1 MLKQIKW
8 GSVLLSV
15 VYIVTGGLLFAFP
28 NVSGNIIC
36 RILGIVAGIYG
47 VVNLTTYFLLEV
59 KDSLFRNE
67 FVIGVM
73 SLIGALLIVTQQTP
87 VLGIVPIILGLVI
100 VTSGFV
106 KMQRALVAFR
116 IGYNKASW
124 YLVLGIV
131 SVILGLVIIFFLN
144 GSQTQKVVFTTIG
157 SGLIYSGVSDLF
169 ITFFLANKLHQY
181 IKEFALTGKK
191 HEEPEEA
198 KTEVP
203 EEPAQPAFHEP
214 ELLKP
219 ELMEPQAVMTPIEAD
234 GPEEEEQ
241 LPDTTQMPVLQ
252 PEETEEKEDG
262 LL

>member
-15 VYIVTGGLLFAFP
+15 VYIVTGGLLCAFP

-73 SLIGALLIVTQQTP
+73 SLIGALLIVIQQTP
-87 VLGIVPIILGLVI
+87 VLGIVPIILGMVI
-100 VTSGFV
+100 ITSGFV

-116 IGYNKASW
+116 IGYDKSSW
-124 YLVLGIV
+124 YFVLGIV

-144 GSQTQKVVFTTIG
+144 GSQAQKIVFTTIG
-157 SGLIYSGVSDLF
+157 AGLIYSGVSDLF

-181 IKEFALTGKK
+181 IKEFAVTGKK
-191 HEEPEEA
+191 PEEE
-198 KTEVP
+198 KTGEEEVSDD
-203 EEPAQPAFHEP
+203 AGFTGISEP
-214 ELLKP
+214 ELIDP
-219 ELMEPQAVMTPIEAD
+219 EIMEPQAVMTPIEAD
-234 GPEEEEQ
+234 GPDEEE
-241 LPDTTQMPVLQ
+241 LPQTTQMPVLQ
-252 PEETEEKEDG
+252 PEDAEEEKEEQ
-262 LL
+262 L